1 LTDKFRKVKGYFK
14 IELLRDG
21 VVIDSDEKHNLIMDD
36 ARRTFPKYLSGITG
50 VQPINRL
57 VLGTQGNIAGDIL
70 APKQAI
76 DGFTSDRTMLFSEE
90 SGNIGTDYTVL
101 SFTPNGVNGSV
112 ITCDDGVST
121 VSSNIIDTDVVYEVN
136 IHNTA
141 MNGNSGAMVYTEAA
155 FYTGDQIFSMRTFK
169 GKIKDD
175 SVSIKI
181 TWKIMF

>member
-1 LTDKFRKVKGYFK
+1 MTEQFKKIKGYFK
-14 IELLRDG
+14 IELIKDG
-21 VVIDSDEKHNLIMDD
+21 KVIDSEEKHNLIMDN
-36 ARRTFPKYLSGITG
+36 ARRTFPNYLSGITG
-50 VQPINRL
+50 VQPINKL
-57 VLGTQGNIAGDIL
+57 VMGNQGNIAGDIL

-90 SGNIGTDYTVL
+90 SGNLGVDFNEL
-101 SFTPNGVNGSV
+101 RFTPNGVNGSV

-121 VSSNIIDTDVVYEVN
+121 ISSNIIDTDVIYEIN
-136 IHNTA
+136 IHNTS
-141 MNGNSGAMVYTEAA
+141 MNGKKGSMIYTEAA

-169 GKIKDD
+169 GKIKED

>member
-1 LTDKFRKVKGYFK
+1 LVDKFKKTKGYFK
-14 IELLRDG
+14 IELMRNG
-21 VVIDSDEKHNLIMDD
+21 VVLDSEEEHNLIMDD
-36 ARRTFPKYLSGITG
+36 ARKTFPKYLSGIAG
-50 VQPINRL
+50 VKPIDKL
-57 VLGTQGNIAGDIL
+57 VLGTQGNIAGDVL

-90 SGNIGTDYTVL
+90 SGNIGIDYTVL

-121 VSSNIIDTDVVYEVN
+121 VSANIVDTNVTYEID

-141 MNGNSGAMVYTEAA
+141 MNGKSGSMVYTEAA
-155 FYTGDQIFSMRTFK
+155 FYTGDQIFSMRTFR
-169 GKIKDD
+169 GKIKDN